1 MLAIMKN
8 ILDLFGLALFDG
20 SNRTPPEHNCKGICS
35 APFGFPFE
43 RRQCIAV
50 ETSAAVTFG

>member
-1 MLAIMKN
+1 MKN

-20 SNRTPPEHNCKGICS
+20 SNRTPPEHNCKGIRS

-43 RRQCIAV
+43 RRQYIAV